1 MWRSAAEH
9 ELVTKEI
16 VFYVDG
22 ACSGNHLGG
31 QRGRMAAGIVARCG
45 PVEKAWGLPLG
56 EGTNQRAELLAVKEA
71 LLRVKDRP
79 QSDVL
84 VYTDSRYAIGA
95 LTAGWKVKANP
106 ELVSD
111 VKLLIRECASF
122 RMAKVPGHAGHPENE
137 RANELAVRAALT
149 GQPHSE

>member
-1 MWRSAAEH
+1 
-9 ELVTKEI
+9 VTKEI
-16 VFYVDG
+16 HIYVDG

-31 QRGRMAAGIVARCG
+31 QSGRMGAGIVARCG

-56 EGTNQRAELLAVKEA
+56 EGTNQRAEILAVSEA

-79 QSDVL
+79 NSDVR
-84 VYTDSRYAIGA
+84 VYTDSQYAIGA

-106 ELVSD
+106 EIVD
-111 VKLLIRECASF
+111 FARILIRECGSF
-122 RMAKVPGHAGHPENE
+122 RMFKVPGHSGHPENE